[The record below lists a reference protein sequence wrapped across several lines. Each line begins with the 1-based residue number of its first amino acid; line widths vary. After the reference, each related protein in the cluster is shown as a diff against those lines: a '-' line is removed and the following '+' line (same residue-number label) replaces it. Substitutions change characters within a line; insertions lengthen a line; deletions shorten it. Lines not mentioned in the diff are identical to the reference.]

1 MHLEVLV
8 EELSAKKALDLL
20 LLKILGAAHTFAV
33 HDFQGKADL
42 LGNLAARLR
51 GYAARFK
58 KDEATSDWH
67 IVVLVDEDRA
77 DCRKL
82 KAHLKAVARQA
93 GIAARVLSR
102 IAVEELEAWYF
113 GDIGALRVVYPKLPE
128 TLGRKAKYRNP
139 DAIAGGTWEALD
151 RVLKKASY
159 AAGLQKIAAAEAIA
173 SRMVPE
179 RNRSRS
185 FQTFWH
191 GLLRIVQ
198 E

>member
-1 MHLEVLV
+1 MHVEVLV

-20 LLKILGAAHTFAV
+20 LPKILGEPHTFVV

-42 LGNLAARLR
+42 LGSLPVRLR

-58 KDEATSDWH
+58 KDDSTADWR
-67 IVVLVDEDRA
+67 IVVLIDEDRA
-77 DCRKL
+77 DCHEL
-82 KAHLKAVARQA
+82 KEQVLADARRA
-93 GIAARVLSR
+93 GLAERVLAR
-102 IAVEELEAWYF
+102 IAVEELEAWFF
-113 GDIGALRVVYPKLPE
+113 GDIEALCAVYPKLPA
-128 TLGRKAKYRNP
+128 TLPKQAKYRNP

-151 RVLKKASY
+151 RILKKASY
-159 AAGLQKIAAAEAIA
+159 SAGLQKIAAAEAIA
-173 SRMVPE
+173 SQMVPE

-185 FQTFWH
+185 FRTFRQ